1 LTGDDLDII
10 VNKCPNVR
18 KIKLENNNIDNFSN
32 INKLLGL
39 NLKKINVKGNPFI
52 ECDNNYKNK
61 LFNTFLSLIC
71 IDNYDKE
78 GNDIESTEYGDGGN
92 YYEEE
97 ERTEKIESF
106 DENSLNNENI
116 DSNLEEEQEEEEDD
130 DEGEGEI
137 ENNNNNNKENI

>member
-1 LTGDDLDII
+1 MTGDDLDII
-10 VNKCPNVR
+10 VKKCPNVR
-18 KIKLENNNIDNFSN
+18 KIKLENNNIDNFNN

-71 IDNYDKE
+71 IDDFDKE

-106 DENSLNNENI
+106 DENSFNNENI
-116 DSNLEEEQEEEEDD
+116 DSNSEEEEEEDD
-130 DEGEGEI
+130 DDEGEV
-137 ENNNNNNKENI
+137 ENFNNKENI

>member
-1 LTGDDLDII
+1 MTGDDLDII
-10 VNKCPNVR
+10 VKKCPNVR
-18 KIKLENNNIDNFSN
+18 KIKLENNNIDNFNN

-71 IDNYDKE
+71 IDDYDKE

-106 DENSLNNENI
+106 DENSFNNENI
-116 DSNLEEEQEEEEDD
+116 DSNSEEEEEEDD
-130 DEGEGEI
+130 DDEGEV
-137 ENNNNNNKENI
+137 ENFNNKENI